1 MFNTLITGPF
11 GSILAFIYSLVK
23 NYGLAIIVFTIVC
36 KLILF
41 PFTLKSKRGM
51 YANMRIQPK
60 MQELQ
65 KKYKNDKE
73 RYSLELQKLYK
84 EEKVSP
90 MSGCLPMLI
99 TLPIMFGLYYVV
111 TQPLTYLM
119 KLSKD
124 TIAAIATNLSTIL
137 QGHGVEGTVIEN
149 LAKLAD
155 GQKVYSLEVTM
166 ADYMHKYAS
175 ELQAL
180 MPDLP
185 EKVFNFRFD
194 LFGINLS
201 KNPTYN
207 FSDPNFSWG
216 LLLIVAVSVA
226 TSFLS
231 GYMTQKMNPMNAAQN
246 GNDPAAKSTQS
257 TNKMMLYMMPVMTLL
272 IGFSIPAAIS
282 IYWIMNNILTVVQE
296 HIANKIVKRQED
308 AAALKRAEEEARKK
322 RNKQK
327 AAELE
332 ARERAE
338 KNSIAED

>member
-36 KLILF
+36 KMLLF

-51 YANMRIQPK
+51 YANMRLQPK

-84 EEKVSP
+84 EEKASP
-90 MSGCLPMLI
+90 TAGCLPMLI

-119 KLSKD
+119 KLSKE
-124 TIAAIATNLSTIL
+124 TVAAIAGNLSTIL
-137 QGHGVEGTVIEN
+137 QGHGIEGTIIEN
-149 LAKLAD
+149 LTKLAD
-155 GQKVYSLEVTM
+155 GEKVYSLEVTM
-166 ADYMHKYAS
+166 ADYMAKYSS

-185 EKVFNFRFD
+185 EKVFDFKFD
-194 LFGINLS
+194 FLGINLS
-201 KNPTYN
+201 NTPTYN
-207 FSDPNFSWG
+207 ISDPNFNWG
-216 LLLIVAVSVA
+216 LLIIVIISVGTA
-226 TSFLS
+226 FLS
-231 GYMTQKMNPMNAAQN
+231 GWINQKMNPMNAQANQ
-246 GNDPAAKSTQS
+246 NDPAAKSTQS

-272 IGFSIPAAIS
+272 ISFSIPAAVS
-282 IYWIMNNILTVVQE
+282 IYWIMNNILGVVQE
-296 HIANKIVKRQED
+296 YLANKIVKRQED
-308 AAALKRAEEEARKK
+308 AAALKRAEDEERKK
-322 RNKQK
+322 RNKKK

-332 ARERAE
+332 AREKAAE
-338 KNSIAED
+338 NPTAED

>member
-282 IYWIMNNILTVVQE
+282 IYWIT
-296 HIANKIVKRQED
+296 KY
-308 AAALKRAEEEARKK
+308 
-322 RNKQK
+322 
-327 AAELE
+327 
-332 ARERAE
+332 
-338 KNSIAED
+338 